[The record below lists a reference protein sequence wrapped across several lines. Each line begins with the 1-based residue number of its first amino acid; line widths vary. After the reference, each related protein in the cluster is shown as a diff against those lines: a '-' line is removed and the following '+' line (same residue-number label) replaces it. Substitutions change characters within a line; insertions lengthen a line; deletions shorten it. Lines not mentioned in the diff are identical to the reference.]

1 MEVELALGID
11 PELVLQ
17 EVGRNPQALDELL
30 IQDSDDLHAARR
42 GAVPVIQGAADR
54 HREGPEVRAEVIRDD
69 GAVDEGEA
77 WIRLDGR
84 PSRCGVRI
92 RRVERLDFERRGGA
106 GRNANQAR
114 VAETAWERRGRADP
128 AGRSRQAQGPARGE
142 W

>member
-1 MEVELALGID
+1 MEVEQARGLDA
-11 PELVLQ
+11 EFVLQ

-30 IQDSDDLHAARR
+30 VQDSDDLHAARR

-92 RRVERLDFERRGGA
+92 RRVERLDFERRAGG
-106 GRNANQAR
+106 GRDANASSCE
-114 VAETAWERRGRADP
+114 ETALE
-128 AGRSRQAQGPARGE
+128 
-142 W
+142 